1 MRERVELKS
10 PVPRIGHAGICEGG
24 ARQLAS
30 LPRQIE
36 GWRGAFLPGRLAQAG
51 SPFNG
56 FAEVGELCGDVG
68 ADGCLQR
75 DYVVQ
80 NPEGVFAHFFAGEKL
95 GQSRGEVQARLERVG
110 WDGDAEL
117 S

>member
-1 MRERVELKS
+1 M
-10 PVPRIGHAGICEGG
+10 
-24 ARQLAS
+24 
-30 LPRQIE
+30 
-36 GWRGAFLPGRLAQAG
+36 
-51 SPFNG
+51 
-56 FAEVGELCGDVG
+56 GELCGDVG

-95 GQSRGEVQARLERVG
+95 GQGRGEVQARLERVG
-110 WDGDAEL
+110 WDSDAEL